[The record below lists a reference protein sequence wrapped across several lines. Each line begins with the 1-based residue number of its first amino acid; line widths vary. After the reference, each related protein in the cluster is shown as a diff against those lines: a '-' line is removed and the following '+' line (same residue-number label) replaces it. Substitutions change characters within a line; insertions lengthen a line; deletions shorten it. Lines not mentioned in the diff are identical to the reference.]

1 MLQILYPREMRNKIV
16 YTFMSLLAAF
26 IFSAGLLAQEK
37 TELSIQVKKDGKVV
51 KDTTYQFDDA
61 ADAKHVVKM
70 VELMSGMDADMEKGQ
85 YNYTMA
91 HKDGKQANTMVFI
104 SRDGEK
110 TEIKEMLGDSLVW
123 VSEGE
128 DGEHVKVMK
137 YKMNEGEDPHMEHMH
152 GENVVVMKK
161 GDGETFDIWV
171 EKDGEEAI
179 KGKRVKVVVSG
190 DEKGN
195 WTVVSSDEADLDEN
209 ENVFV
214 VSGDDDVHVEVREII
229 EKTGD
234 GENVKVIVIKKEI
247 DEDSDHDA
255 EHDKDLDEDV
265 DVKVVKK
272 KIKVEKK

>member
-1 MLQILYPREMRNKIV
+1 M
-16 YTFMSLLAAF
+16 MSLVAAF
-26 IFSAGLLAQEK
+26 IFSAGLMAQEK

-61 ADAKHVVKM
+61 AEAKHVVKM
-70 VELMSGMDADMEKGQ
+70 VEMMSGMDEDMENVH
-85 YNYTMA
+85 YNYSMV
-91 HKDGKQANTMVFI
+91 HKDGKHANTMVFI
-104 SRDGEK
+104 SEDGEK
-110 TEIKEMLGDSLVW
+110 TEIKEMHGDSLVW

-137 YKMNEGEDPHMEHMH
+137 YKMKEGEGHHMEHMH

-171 EKDGEEAI
+171 EKDGEDTG

-195 WTVVSSDEADLDEN
+195 WTAVSSDEADLDEN
-209 ENVFV
+209 ENVFF
-214 VSGDDDVHVEVREII
+214 VSEDDDVKVEVREII
-229 EKTGD
+229 EKTED
-234 GENVKVIVIKKEI
+234 GETVKVIVIKKEI
-247 DEDSDHDA
+247 DEDTDHDA
-255 EHDKDLDEDV
+255 DHDEDKDHDEDV

-272 KIKVEKK
+272 KLKVEKK